1 MQKTYSLIRWSM
13 VLLCALAGAGVQAET
28 AAERQLIEQGQYW
41 QQRDATRAT
50 EAWNRLLQAHPDH
63 AAALAGLT
71 QLAVQ
76 AKQETQARVYLEKI
90 KALHPNYPGIA
101 QLEQA
106 VLLLNPQAAATLEQ
120 AHVLGRQEKTQ
131 EAVAHYQ
138 KLFHGRVPEGPL
150 ALEYYSVLGYTS
162 AGWAEAVAGLER
174 LRQQSPQDVQLQLAL
189 AKLQAVRPQTRSQ
202 GIHALA
208 QLANH
213 PEVGAEA
220 TQRWREAL
228 GWLGAPPPASA
239 KALFEAYLQAHPDDA
254 EIRQQYTTRPAAGT
268 TRAGPRIDA
277 FGRHLQNGFAAL
289 EKSDLEAAEQAL
301 SAALRLR
308 PQDASAL
315 GGLGVVR
322 LRQKQYAQAQ
332 SLLTQATA
340 RGDAAQWQ
348 EALGSA
354 RYWNTVE
361 QARTAEKAELLDDAA
376 KLLEQALQ
384 MPERETSAALE
395 LGQLYQRL
403 QSTQDAERI
412 FRQVLAQTPDNE
424 AALESLVALLV
435 SAQRTDEALQ
445 WLDGLEPAVQQRLGW
460 NRLHALRNVALG
472 RAALAKADTAAAISY
487 WEDALTYTPE
497 DPWLRLELARLLQ
510 TQGQPAQALAV
521 TEALVQT
528 ASPKPSALYVAA
540 LLRSEQKDW
549 IGAQELLERIPQA
562 ERDAAMH
569 ALLSRAA
576 LQAQLAH
583 SRALAQ
589 RGAQAQARA
598 VLERL
603 SAKAGHDDA
612 AQADIATAYA
622 DIGELVHA
630 RAVLRTLLARQT
642 PPSPALQLQYA
653 GLLLQMNSAPADFA
667 RTMAALQQVP
677 LDGEQQGIY
686 RSLQRGY
693 GLRQADMLRQQGELA
708 WAYEALRPLLLTMP
722 DDPQV
727 LGALARM
734 YGDAGRMDEA
744 LRLYERILTSQ
755 PPDVSTLQAAAGAAA
770 AQQRWGQAEHWLRQA
785 LAQAPQDAQLLL
797 ALGRLYRQQGKNSQA
812 LPVLRQAQA
821 QLQRQAVQAAG
832 VAHLPAISSLPRAQQ
847 PVALSPDNP
856 FAPSAIA
863 MPFVAPVS
871 ASIQQR

>member
-1 MQKTYSLIRWSM
+1 MQKTYFLTRWSM

-208 QLANH
+208 QLASH

-228 GWLGAPPPASA
+228 GWMGAPPPAAA

-268 TRAGPRIDA
+268 KAGPRIDA

-340 RGDAAQWQ
+340 RGNAAQWQ
-348 EALGSA
+348 EA
-354 RYWNTVE
+354 
-361 QARTAEKAELLDDAA
+361 
-376 KLLEQALQ
+376 
-384 MPERETSAALE
+384 
-395 LGQLYQRL
+395 
-403 QSTQDAERI
+403 
-412 FRQVLAQTPDNE
+412 
-424 AALESLVALLV
+424 
-435 SAQRTDEALQ
+435 
-445 WLDGLEPAVQQRLGW
+445 
-460 NRLHALRNVALG
+460 
-472 RAALAKADTAAAISY
+472 
-487 WEDALTYTPE
+487 
-497 DPWLRLELARLLQ
+497 
-510 TQGQPAQALAV
+510 
-521 TEALVQT
+521 
-528 ASPKPSALYVAA
+528 
-540 LLRSEQKDW
+540 
-549 IGAQELLERIPQA
+549 
-562 ERDAAMH
+562 
-569 ALLSRAA
+569 
-576 LQAQLAH
+576 
-583 SRALAQ
+583 
-589 RGAQAQARA
+589 
-598 VLERL
+598 
-603 SAKAGHDDA
+603 
-612 AQADIATAYA
+612 
-622 DIGELVHA
+622 
-630 RAVLRTLLARQT
+630 
-642 PPSPALQLQYA
+642 
-653 GLLLQMNSAPADFA
+653 
-667 RTMAALQQVP
+667 
-677 LDGEQQGIY
+677 
-686 RSLQRGY
+686 
-693 GLRQADMLRQQGELA
+693 
-708 WAYEALRPLLLTMP
+708 
-722 DDPQV
+722 
-727 LGALARM
+727 
-734 YGDAGRMDEA
+734 
-744 LRLYERILTSQ
+744 
-755 PPDVSTLQAAAGAAA
+755 
-770 AQQRWGQAEHWLRQA
+770 
-785 LAQAPQDAQLLL
+785 
-797 ALGRLYRQQGKNSQA
+797 
-812 LPVLRQAQA
+812 
-821 QLQRQAVQAAG
+821 
-832 VAHLPAISSLPRAQQ
+832 
-847 PVALSPDNP
+847 
-856 FAPSAIA
+856 
-863 MPFVAPVS
+863 
-871 ASIQQR
+871 